1 MQKII
6 NFFTE
11 LNIEK
16 LSTANF
22 KKIILNYIKN
32 IDIRIA

>member
-6 NFFTE
+6 NFFTG

-22 KKIILNYIKN
+22 KKINLNYIKN
-32 IDIRIA
+32 IDNHIA

>member
-6 NFFTE
+6 NFFIE
-11 LNIEK
+11 LKIKK

-22 KKIILNYIKN
+22 EKIILNYIKN